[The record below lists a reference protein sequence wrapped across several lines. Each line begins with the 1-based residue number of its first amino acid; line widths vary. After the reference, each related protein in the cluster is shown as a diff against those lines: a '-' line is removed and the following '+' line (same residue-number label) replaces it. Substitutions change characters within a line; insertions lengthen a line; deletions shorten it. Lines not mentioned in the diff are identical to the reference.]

1 MSSIFI
7 FEIYFLYYHMAINN
21 DYDYWIAILAGMSAD
36 LGKWSSRVSEG
47 SYNPNQ
53 EGLILK
59 SMEHPTLLNTLVD
72 EMNQGYMY
80 WYKDP
85 EERKM
90 YTFNKI
96 ADIFK
101 RMSADRFKKVK

>member
-1 MSSIFI
+1 MDTK
-7 FEIYFLYYHMAINN
+7 N
-21 DYDYWIAILAGMSAD
+21 DYDYWNAILAGMSPD
-36 LGKWSSRVSEG
+36 KTGHWPSRIGKG
-47 SYNPNQ
+47 AQ

-59 SMEHPTLLNTLVD
+59 SMEHPTLLETLID
-72 EMNQGYMY
+72 EINQGYIY

-101 RMSADRFKKVK
+101 RMSADKFKKVK

>member
-1 MSSIFI
+1 M
-7 FEIYFLYYHMAINN
+7 ENKNN
-21 DYDYWIAILAGMSAD
+21 YDYWNAILAGLSPD
-36 LGKWSSRVSEG
+36 EEGHWQSRVG
-47 SYNPNQ
+47 TGNQ

-72 EMNQGYMY
+72 EMNKGYMY

-96 ADIFK
+96 QDVFK
-101 RMSADRFKKVK
+101 RMNADKFKKVK